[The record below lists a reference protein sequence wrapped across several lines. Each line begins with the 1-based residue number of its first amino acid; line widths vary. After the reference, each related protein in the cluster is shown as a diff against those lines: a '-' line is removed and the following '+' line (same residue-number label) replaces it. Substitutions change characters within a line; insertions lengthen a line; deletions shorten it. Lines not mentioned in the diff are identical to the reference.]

1 MQSSTAIAFRALV
14 MLIVLISV
22 PLFAIFGKSLP
33 EVVKGLMEGRGL
45 VLGPSPGGPPN
56 SDVAAQPRPTGN
68 ATVQPGPFRA
78 SGDTTLTA
86 SSSSTT
92 SMSSPASPNGVG
104 LPGSNL
110 TSPALARSAA
120 TTADAPWR
128 SPPPS
133 TRPSGLG
140 ASAPFDAS
148 SGPRQ
153 SGGAQP
159 AGFQTPIDAA
169 PLSAPQS
176 TPSDQFASAPA
187 GQFASPSASNPA
199 PLNSRPGAIPA
210 GPSYANAPADRA
222 IVGPDSN
229 LATSMSTDAKSA
241 SAVGQITAAP
251 LPAIGDEKFRLA
263 ELRLRSLGATKYT
276 LETWGPDNNRYRF
289 ACKMAI
295 AGNANANRLFQAVED
310 DPWLAMESVLRQVEE
325 WRSQTQQ

>member
-22 PLFAIFGKSLP
+22 PLFAIFGKNLP

-45 VLGPSPGGPPN
+45 VLGPAQGGPQ
-56 SDVAAQPRPTGN
+56 STDTAAQPRPSSST
-68 ATVQPGPFRA
+68 TVQPGPFRA
-78 SGDTTLTA
+78 SSETTLTA
-86 SSSSTT
+86 GQPSPTGAQ
-92 SMSSPASPNGVG
+92 SPASTNGVG

-110 TSPALARSAA
+110 SSTGSTRSSAA
-120 TTADAPWR
+120 AAADAPWK

-133 TRPSGLG
+133 ARAGGLG
-140 ASAPFDAS
+140 AAAQPN
-148 SGPRQ
+148 
-153 SGGAQP
+153 GAQP
-159 AGFQTPIDAA
+159 AGFQTPIDAV

-187 GQFASPSASNPA
+187 SQFAAPSAAGPA
-199 PLNSRPGAIPA
+199 PLNSRPSAIPA
-210 GPSYANAPADRA
+210 GPSYANASADKGTAGPAS
-222 IVGPDSN
+222 P

-241 SAVGQITAAP
+241 SAGGQISAAP

-310 DPWLAMESVLRQVEE
+310 DPWLAMESVLHQVEE
-325 WRSQTQQ
+325 WRSQSQQ